1 MSPGVLGAGGWPSSF
16 SAGVMLRLI
25 DQHGE
30 QQSRTSVTWLLGS
43 KFSLGPHPDL
53 EQTPAL
59 HRWAGRELSPGAALA
74 TARLLTPAAL
84 GSGMLLSGSLEV
96 LCSGPASRLLAQ
108 SQIFWA
114 PFSAAAPLGGHR
126 EISSAGLLRWEG
138 LLQSHVYQYIQR
150 DEASLLPTEDSDEAV
165 PFFLRGHTDLG
176 VEGGRERKGFSSA
189 GTSGDL

>member
-1 MSPGVLGAGGWPSSF
+1 
-16 SAGVMLRLI
+16 
-25 DQHGE
+25 
-30 QQSRTSVTWLLGS
+30 
-43 KFSLGPHPDL
+43 
-53 EQTPAL
+53 
-59 HRWAGRELSPGAALA
+59 
-74 TARLLTPAAL
+74 
-84 GSGMLLSGSLEV
+84 MLLSGSLEV

-165 PFFLRGHTDLG
+165 PFFFRGHTDLVLFQCYLPLVLAANEGANTPINLLMFFYSLNKVGWKETNPVLNLSLPPVFIG
-176 VEGGRERKGFSSA
+176 VF
-189 GTSGDL
+189 